1 MRDNYFIHLFETP
14 LGKYFYDVN
23 KNEIVEV
30 DEDVY
35 EYLSER
41 STGSEDT
48 AQKVKQLLEKGYLK
62 KKRVKVCKNSSTDYI
77 QDFMDNRISYL
88 VLQVTQ
94 MCNLRCEYCVY
105 SGSYETRTHDN
116 KRMDLSTAQK
126 AIDFLISHSFDEDSI
141 ELGFYG
147 GEPLLE
153 FALIKDC
160 VKYIKEK
167 AYGKKLH
174 FHITTNATL
183 LNKEVAEFFADNDFT
198 VTVSLDGPREVHNR
212 SRRFP
217 ESNEGSFDVVMK
229 NLRYLQERFPVYYKE
244 KVSFNAVLTTKDGLD
259 KIEQFFSNDIH
270 LKENGLTTSLISDAF
285 AKERTE
291 ISEQYIVE
299 ERCEDFLVL
308 LSKIGRLKKNI
319 NLKIAEGIFENLHDL
334 HKHLELHKRDEIPD
348 VWHHGGPCVPGMKR
362 LFVNAEGKFYPC
374 EKVSETLE
382 GNCIGDIESGLDVDS
397 VYEIMNV
404 GKCNH
409 NICKDCW
416 IYSLCGVCVLH
427 INEMDRE
434 NTRIQN
440 TFCAS
445 QRKEKEMSMIN
456 YTILKKLGY
465 DFNSDMI

>member
-35 EYLSER
+35 EYLSEK
-41 STGSEDT
+41 SIGSKATE
-48 AQKVKQLLEKGYLK
+48 QKVKQLLEKGYLK
-62 KKRVKVCKNSSTDYI
+62 KKRVKTCRNSSTDYI

-167 AYGKKLH
+167 AYGKKCH

-198 VTVSLDGPREVHNR
+198 VTVSLDGPKEVHNR

-217 ESNEGSFDVVMK
+217 ESNEGSFDVVMM

-244 KVSFNAVLTTKDGLD
+244 KVSFNTVLTTKDGLD
-259 KIEQFFSNDIH
+259 KIEQFFSNDER
-270 LKENGLTTSLISDAF
+270 LKENGLTTSLVSDAL
-285 AKERTE
+285 AKDKTE

-299 ERCEDFLVL
+299 ERYEEFLIF
-308 LSKIGRLKKNI
+308 LSKIGWLKEKI
-319 NLKIAEGIFENLHDL
+319 NLKMIEVEFRNIYDL
-334 HKHLELHKRDEIPD
+334 HEHMEFYKREELPD
-348 VWHHGGPCVPGMKR
+348 AWHHGGPCTPGKKR
-362 LFVNAEGKFYPC
+362 LFVNVEGKFYPC

-382 GNCIGDIESGLDVDS
+382 GNCIGDIENGLDIES
-397 VYEIMNV
+397 ICNIMNV

-409 NICKDCW
+409 NVCKDCW
-416 IYSLCGVCVLH
+416 IYSLCGVCILY
-427 INEMDRE
+427 IDQMDRE
-434 NTRIQN
+434 GIGLQN
-440 TFCAS
+440 SFCDS
-445 QRKEKEMSMIN
+445 QRKGKEMNMIN
-456 YTILKKLGY
+456 YTILKRLGY
-465 DFNSDMI
+465 NFNSNMI